1 MNCPVCNREVKTN
14 ALRMCVHTLYKQYYV
29 VYSFLRS
36 EDGETVVV
44 LYNKMETPIRIPG
57 FHILTIDRIEKL
69 LLLK

>member
-14 ALRMCVHTLYKQYYV
+14 GVKMCVHNLDKQYHV
-29 VYSFLRS
+29 VYSFLHS

-44 LYNKMETPIRIPG
+44 LYNKMETPIRMPG
-57 FHILTIDRIEKL
+57 FHILTVDRIEKL